1 MPIIL
6 LSSLWF
12 APYQLPLII
21 LEEQLRIFRHW
32 SAAP

>member
-12 APYQLPLII
+12 APFELQLII
-21 LEEQLRIFRHW
+21 FSEQIRVFFPR
-32 SAAP
+32 STRP

>member
-12 APYQLPLII
+12 APFDLTLII
-21 LEEQLRIFRHW
+21 FEEQIRIFFPR
-32 SAAP
+32 STRP